1 MNSIAH
7 RVVTVTGAAGGIGE
21 ATAVAFADAGAD
33 VMCVDIDADGA
44 QATARRI
51 EAAGSTGRVASAEVD
66 VSDPEA
72 VDALAHRVVDEFG
85 GADVIVN
92 NAGIN
97 VTGDFEEH
105 SLEDFK
111 RTFDVNLWGV
121 IHGCR
126 SFLPYLRESDA
137 GRIVNISSA
146 FGIVGVA
153 GQSAYSASKFA
164 VRGLSE
170 SLHEELADSSVGVSV
185 VYPGC
190 IDTNI
195 VRDATIY
202 DTDAADEIRDYFA
215 EQGCPPRVVADAI
228 VDAVRQGDHRV
239 LVTPE
244 AHLMDL
250 ARRIAPTAG
259 NRLANRLM
267 SQFLGMGDTEQ

>member
-1 MNSIAH
+1 MKSIAD

-21 ATAVAFADAGAD
+21 ATAVAFASAGAD
-33 VMCVDIDADGA
+33 VMCVDIDAEGVV
-44 QATARRI
+44 ATARRI
-51 EAAGSTGRVASAEVD
+51 ETAGSDGRVASAEVD
-66 VSDPEA
+66 VSEPEA

-105 SLEDFK
+105 SLDDFK

-126 SFLPYLRESDA
+126 SFLPFLRESDA

-215 EQGCPPRVVADAI
+215 EQGCPPEVVAKCI
-228 VDAVRQGDHRV
+228 VDAVQQGDHRV

-244 AHLMDL
+244 AYLMDL